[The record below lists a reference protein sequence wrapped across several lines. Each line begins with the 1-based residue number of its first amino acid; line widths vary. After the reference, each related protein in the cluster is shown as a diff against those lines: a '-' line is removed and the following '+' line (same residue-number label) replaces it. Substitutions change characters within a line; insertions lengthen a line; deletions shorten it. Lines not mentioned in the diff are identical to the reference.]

1 MILQKNCGQTIRPPP
16 VVRKINRK
24 ITLIFHY
31 FARIEKSASQL
42 ICMGD
47 KEN

>member
-1 MILQKNCGQTIRPPP
+1 MILQKNCGQTIRPPF
-16 VVRKINRK
+16 RKINRK

-42 ICMGD
+42 FCMGD